1 MALNDFVIHQ
11 LIHQLMQQWGQK
23 QNNPRRSGTP
33 GLAFQAGWSHPKKLW
48 CCQREQR
55 GCEGSP
61 GGSTKGAGCPRSPIF
76 FPGAAPKKDDVSP
89 NLQ

>member
-1 MALNDFVIHQ
+1 MIYLDTSIDPPIDAAMGTKTIHED
-11 LIHQLMQQWGQK
+11 
-23 QNNPRRSGTP
+23 SGTP

-61 GGSTKGAGCPRSPIF
+61 GQQRVPDVFSLGLP
-76 FPGAAPKKDDVSP
+76 PKKMMYPQIYSNGLEV
-89 NLQ
+89 